1 MKTNLKTIIKFR
13 PCSRGITKL
22 MNNLGH
28 KCVEDNWEDVYNSLS
43 KEQQTKDI
51 DFKFILESN
60 DIEDTFWALRT
71 QLRKTRMLIGAD
83 IVESVLYIYEKQ
95 YPNDN
100 RMRDYI
106 QGIRDYCDN
115 KITQVELNALKTD
128 VAAYAAVNAAVTGVV
143 DAGHDAAYA
152 AVNAVATGV
161 VNTAA
166 TAVVDANTYAAAADI
181 LGVMDEQWKKNKEIL
196 LKYI

>member
-1 MKTNLKTIIKFR
+1 MHTNLKTIVKFK
-13 PCSRGITKL
+13 PCSDGITKL

-28 KCVEDNWEDVYNSLS
+28 KCNKYNWVDVYISLS

-60 DIEDTFWALRT
+60 GVKDTFWGLRT
-71 QLRKTRMLIGAD
+71 QPEKIRMLIGVD
-83 IVESVLYIYEKQ
+83 IVESILHIYEKQ

-106 QGIRDYCDN
+106 QGIRDFCN
-115 KITQVELNALKTD
+115 GKITQKRLNVLKQD
-128 VAAYAAVNAAVTGVV
+128 AYDAV
-143 DAGHDAAYA
+143 HDAAA
-152 AVNAVATGV
+152 AYD
-161 VNTAA
+161 AA
-166 TAVVDANTYAAAADI
+166 YDTAVVVAAVASDAYAIVYAVYIDHK
-181 LGVMDEQWKKNKEIL
+181 EQWKKNEEIL